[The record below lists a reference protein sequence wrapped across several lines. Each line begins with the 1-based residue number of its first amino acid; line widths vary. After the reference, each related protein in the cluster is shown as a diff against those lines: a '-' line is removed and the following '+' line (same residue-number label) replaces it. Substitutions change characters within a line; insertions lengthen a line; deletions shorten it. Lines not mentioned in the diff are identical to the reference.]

1 MTDQERQQG
10 FYNAIRAAELTY
22 GLTLQAEV
30 KVEQLGEAVL
40 MRPNLVIVPL
50 PNWEPPQNG
59 HTNGTPTNT
68 GVNLIENPTQDKD
81 TTHETSV

>member
-10 FYNAIRAAELTY
+10 FYQAIRAAELAY
-22 GLTLQAEV
+22 GLTIQAEV

-50 PNWEPPQNG
+50 AGWQPPENGNG
-59 HTNGTPTNT
+59 HSELLPTPPFDFPPKTALLST
-68 GVNLIENPTQDKD
+68 LGGGG
-81 TTHETSV
+81 